1 MDNEQPHQELVK
13 CVVVGDTAV
22 GKTRLVWAR
31 ASNKQFSLAELLNT
45 HVPTVWAI
53 DQYRVCKEVL
63 ERSWV
68 VVDGVNVSLRL
79 WDTFGDHDK
88 DRRFAYGRSDVVLLC
103 FSVASPVSLRN
114 CRVIWYPE
122 IRKFCPN
129 TPILLVGCK
138 NDLRHICKDEEYMR
152 YCRERSP
159 LVRATRECDL
169 VMPGEG
175 RAVAREM
182 GVEYY
187 ESSVLSYYGVPEVFD
202 NVIRAALVARRQQ
215 RFWMTNLKRVQ
226 RPLVQ
231 APFRPPKP
239 SPGQTDVTLS
249 SMSDDLHC
257 LYRCSAFTDL
267 VLVAGTTVLHT
278 HRFLVTAASNAFQK
292 LLLTDL
298 SDCVTTR
305 RSSDSS
311 MVSGTFGDSTLGN
324 FNSDTECL
332 IASEQPKH
340 STVSGCVAN
349 CRLRDVL
356 KRRSSVHA
364 LQPPQQSQHLGAS
377 PDQRPGVHKTLNH
390 PAFLSI
396 SIEQWEDRG
405 GSEEESGSSSS
416 IDLNLKQSIPLVAVQ
431 TVVTLSKLVSGPA
444 LRQLVHFMYT
454 GTIFCSDCC
463 LPYAELGEL
472 RQAAEFLELSELQEF
487 ASNLL
492 HQEQFLNA
500 AVEQQYLQILCGRL
514 REACVEAGFFSDV
527 LFQLEDGTA
536 SGHRP
541 ILMAR
546 CDMMH
551 AMFSGDFRE
560 SNAKVVTF
568 PGVKQRTFRV
578 LLQFF
583 YTDTIPTLKVRECLP
598 TVELANRLCLPRLV
612 TLVEVEIIDLFQRI
626 LQAGGDI
633 SEECLHLL
641 EPMQLH
647 NACQLVEW
655 CLVHLATSYNHV
667 CHKHPKLLRSLH
679 PENQAWLNRHRW
691 PPVWYLKD
699 YDYYERCLM
708 DRHREENPI
717 KPLKRSR
724 NTAGCLCFTSKSRRG
739 SDNNNKQS
747 YRTM

>member
-31 ASNKQFSLAELLNT
+31 AGNKQFSLVELLNT

-114 CRVIWYPE
+114 CRVRWYPE

-138 NDLRHICKDEEYMR
+138 NDLRHICKDEEYKR

-169 VMPGEG
+169 VMPAEG
-175 RAVAREM
+175 RAVARDM
-182 GVEYY
+182 GIEYY
-187 ESSVLSYYGVPEVFD
+187 ETSVLSYYGVPEVFE
-202 NVIRAALVARRQQ
+202 NVVRAALVARRHQ
-215 RFWMTNLKRVQ
+215 RFWITNLKKVQ
-226 RPLVQ
+226 RPLAQ
-231 APFRPPKP
+231 APFCPPKP
-239 SPGQTDVTLS
+239 APCQPDVTMS
-249 SMSDDLHC
+249 SFAEDLHC
-257 LYRCSAFTDL
+257 LYQCSAFTDL
-267 VLVAGTTVLHT
+267 VLIAGSTIVHA
-278 HRFLVTAASNAFQK
+278 HRFLAAAASTALQK
-292 LLLTDL
+292 VLLTEL
-298 SDCVTTR
+298 SDSVATR

-311 MVSGTFGDSTLGN
+311 MVSGTFGDTNIGN

-332 IASEQPKH
+332 IATEQPNL
-340 STVSGCVAN
+340 SSVSGCVAN

-356 KRRSSVHA
+356 KRRSSVHT
-364 LQPPQQSQHLGAS
+364 LQPPPCPALG
-377 PDQRPGVHKTLNH
+377 DQRPGIHKALNH
-390 PAFLSI
+390 PAFSSI
-396 SIEQWEDRG
+396 SIEQWEERD
-405 GSEEESGSSSS
+405 EPPLESRSGRACV
-416 IDLNLKQSIPLVAVQ
+416 PPCVPVQ
-431 TVVTLSKLVSGPA
+431 TVITLSKLITGPA

-454 GTIFCSDCC
+454 GSIFCRECR
-463 LPYAELGEL
+463 LPFAELSEV
-472 RQAAEFLELSELQEF
+472 RQAAEFLELSELLIYADSLLRQEPF
-487 ASNLL
+487 RNGTIEL
-492 HQEQFLNA
+492 
-500 AVEQQYLQILCGRL
+500 QYLKILSGRL
-514 REACVEAGFFSDV
+514 QEVCVEARYFSDV

-536 SGHRP
+536 AGHRAM
-541 ILMAR
+541 LMAR

-560 SNAKVVTF
+560 SNAKIVTF
-568 PGVKQRTFRV
+568 PGVKQRTFRT
-578 LLQFF
+578 LLQFL

-612 TLVEVEIIDLFQRI
+612 SLVEVEIIDLFQRI
-626 LQAGGDI
+626 LQASGDV
-633 SEECLHLL
+633 SEDCLLLL
-641 EPMQLH
+641 EPLQLH
-647 NACQLVEW
+647 NANQLVEW
-655 CLVHLATSYNHV
+655 CLVHLASSYNNV
-667 CHKHPKLLRSLH
+667 CQKHSKLLRSLH

-699 YDYYERCLM
+699 FDYYERSLM
-708 DRHREENPI
+708 DRQRETNPV

-724 NTAGCLCFTSKSRRG
+724 NTAGCLCFASKSRRD
-739 SDNNNKQS
+739 SVNKQS